1 MVTRGMSEGD
11 NPESESKLGKAW
23 SLDYGRGYEEGYQ
36 RAVSDLLSSL
46 LRVCEEYAGHDAP
59 TADELW
65 KVLAPFEQHLERHL
79 SRMSPENDGF
89 VADGLGI

>member
-1 MVTRGMSEGD
+1 MRGDEKQVV
-11 NPESESKLGKAW
+11 PVSESTLGKVW
-23 SLDYGRGYEEGYQ
+23 SLDYGRGYEEGYE

-46 LRVCEEYAGHDAP
+46 LRICEEYAGP
-59 TADELW
+59 NSPQADELW